1 MAKGRARKCTKPVKQ
16 FATIDQLPAVGM
28 KQGSAKKDAIKKIL
42 HLVPGW
48 RRQASSR
55 GVSGGI
61 EVAQMP
67 EAPGQRVDKESRRL
81 AAIDQMLLAA
91 IQQGPAKKREAIN
104 RILELVPG
112 YTRGDCWE
120 RIRHLRNNSGL
131 DKSEGCCSN
140 KAKKSRTH
148 AAIPQSSGARWSPAD
163 DETLFR
169 LAGYEPVNKI
179 AQRLGRSDQAIRYRL
194 GALGMSARVTD
205 GWSLRALQ
213 RLLRVGPAR
222 LRYLIGNGILRVR
235 DPRVRSGSLLAYCE
249 ENSASLDASALE
261 RIAVVL
267 ASSEDAFSWDR
278 TADFLGLTLPQV
290 QELISSGALKL
301 VDSFVTDRSF
311 EDFCKSHGSE
321 INMALL
327 DPPTA
332 KWLRNEYGVPET
344 ATNTVKVSRIQKH
357 ALIIR
362 TCVCGKT
369 IAGNPY
375 FRHIRS
381 CRVARAD
388 LPTKRPN
395 MLDSS
400 S

>member
-1 MAKGRARKCTKPVKQ
+1 M
-16 FATIDQLPAVGM
+16 
-28 KQGSAKKDAIKKIL
+28 
-42 HLVPGW
+42 
-48 RRQASSR
+48 
-55 GVSGGI
+55 
-61 EVAQMP
+61 
-67 EAPGQRVDKESRRL
+67 
-81 AAIDQMLLAA
+81 
-91 IQQGPAKKREAIN
+91 
-104 RILELVPG
+104 
-112 YTRGDCWE
+112 
-120 RIRHLRNNSGL
+120 
-131 DKSEGCCSN
+131 
-140 KAKKSRTH
+140 
-148 AAIPQSSGARWSPAD
+148 
-163 DETLFR
+163 
-169 LAGYEPVNKI
+169 
-179 AQRLGRSDQAIRYRL
+179 
-194 GALGMSARVTD
+194 
-205 GWSLRALQ
+205 
-213 RLLRVGPAR
+213 
-222 LRYLIGNGILRVR
+222 R
-235 DPRVRSGSLLAYCE
+235 DPRVSSGSLSAYCTQ
-249 ENSASLDASALE
+249 NSASLHASALE

-290 QELISSGALKL
+290 HELISSGAVKL
-301 VDSFVTDRSF
+301 VDLFVTDRSF
-311 EDFCKSHGSE
+311 EDFCKSHGRE